1 MKKIIPILMCVFF
14 PIVLFILLFS
24 SNNVNAANLQNN
36 YSITDDV
43 TGLSSFGNTI
53 LTIDVSPD
61 SDLYHVEFT
70 YNYDI
75 NTEKSYSI
83 SVTKISSYADSIT
96 FVDRFSGMNYFQ
108 ASATRNFFTTDSEF
122 VDFLN
127 SSIIGSYNI
136 NTPEDG
142 FKFLSNDFESLFS
155 QYGHSAISTKLLY
168 SLANWDTFNVNSS
181 KGFEQTLYLYKE
193 TIGDVD
199 LKEPI
204 LEPAIIV
211 TDIDSPFSLE
221 YILSQT
227 KFEDEVDGE
236 LECVIINDNY
246 TANMYKVGRW
256 QIDVSA
262 TDKSGNTGYGT
273 ILVIVEDV
281 TSPII
286 EGIST
291 YTSYMSNLML
301 ESTIRENLIIIDNVD
316 ELSIES
322 LNVMEDTYTNSNSIG
337 EYKIK
342 YQAIDLSGNVS
353 AIFEVKINIVDDI
366 KPIISMKEGYT
377 NHYTTSYKVNIS
389 QDTLLEGIMITDN
402 VDLNLEYE
410 IIENKYLGNETV
422 PGTYF
427 IKLRAIDKSG
437 NISDTFTITVNVN
450 DKIPP
455 VFYVNGLFIGVSNA
469 ETLSHQDIV
478 NILYWYN
485 NILDLET
492 EIQIISSDYSTGSIN
507 NPGAYSLMY
516 RIKDSNG
523 EISEPLSVTIKVFGE
538 ENVNENTTE
547 DILEQAPNRIINF
560 LNFIG
565 TWLGNIWEMI
575 VNFFNNL
582 FLNIGFKKENN

>member
-1 MKKIIPILMCVFF
+1 MKKIIPTLMCIFF

-24 SNNVNAANLQNN
+24 SNNVNASNLHNN
-36 YSITDDV
+36 YSITEDLS
-43 TGLSSFGNTI
+43 GLSSVGNTM
-53 LTIDVSPD
+53 LTIDVSPE
-61 SDLYHVEFT
+61 SNLYHVEFQ
-70 YNYDI
+70 YSSNLSEQ
-75 NTEKSYSI
+75 NYSI
-83 SVTKISSYADSIT
+83 SVNTISSYSDS
-96 FVDRFSGMNYFQ
+96 FVFIDSFSGRNYFE
-108 ASATRNFFTTDSEF
+108 ATAVRNFFTTDNEF
-122 VDFLN
+122 IDFLN
-127 SSIIGSYNI
+127 NSIVGTYSM
-136 NTPEDG
+136 NTGADG
-142 FKFLSNDFESLFS
+142 FKFLSNDFESLFES
-155 QYGHSAISTKLLY
+155 YGCMSISNKLLY
-168 SLANWDTFNVNSS
+168 SYAGWDTFDVNSS
-181 KGFEQTLYLYKE
+181 KGFENQLYLYKE
-193 TIGDVD
+193 TIGDID

-211 TDIDSPFSLE
+211 TDVDSPFSLE

-236 LECVIINDNY
+236 LDCVIINDNY
-246 TANMYKVGRW
+246 TPNMYKIGRW

-262 TDKSGNTGYGT
+262 TDKSGNTGYGM

-281 TSPII
+281 TAPVI
-286 EGIST
+286 EGLST
-291 YTSYMSNLML
+291 YTSYMSNLIL
-301 ESTIRENLIIIDNVD
+301 ESTIRENLRIIDNVD

-322 LNVMEDTYTNSNSIG
+322 LNVIEDTYTNSNSIG

-377 NHYTTSYKVNIS
+377 NNYTTSYKVNIS

-427 IKLRAIDKSG
+427 IKLRAIDNSG
-437 NISDTFTITVNVN
+437 NISDTFTITINVN

-455 VFYVNGLFIGVSNA
+455 VFYVSGLFIGVSNA
-469 ETLSHQDIV
+469 ESLSHQDIV

-485 NILDLET
+485 NMSDIDS

-507 NPGAYSLMY
+507 NPGNYSLTY
-516 RIKDSNG
+516 RIKNSSGD
-523 EISEPLSVTIKVFGE
+523 ISEPLSVTIKVFGE
-538 ENVNENTTE
+538 ESVEENTTE
-547 DILEQAPNRIINF
+547 DIIEQSPNRI
-560 LNFIG
+560 LNFFKEIKDWFVQLLKKS
-565 TWLGNIWEMI
+565 TI
-575 VNFFNNL
+575 VFHN
-582 FLNIGFKKENN
+582 